1 MIKTKNKLLVIVVIA
16 VITSVIII
24 PNIPNSYAHAS
35 VERSNPAESQ
45 SLSTPPTK
53 VDVYFSD
60 PVDIK
65 FSEIKVLDSDG
76 KQIQENDLHYID
88 GNQKALSVSLP
99 PNLKNGIY
107 TIATRV
113 LDQTDGHVTEYPFAF
128 GIGQEVPKSVASNLA
143 SNYQIVSI
151 PEAIARFPSLLGQVM
166 VAGIASSSLWLWG
179 PISRIPRFKDSMV
192 QTRIKIDSVMT
203 KTAVVGSIVIIAS
216 GFAMII
222 VQAYSINAGVLDAIS
237 TKFGNMWILRL
248 IASSAL
254 LGLSFVMYQRTK
266 KTPMI
271 IPRTHTALLLGVSFL
286 VLLTTSLISHG
297 AATGQIVPL
306 LLDFC
311 HNVFAS
317 LWIGGIIYLAFVA
330 MPQLKQ
336 ITDTNNSLSVI
347 SLLIPRFS
355 ILVITVL
362 GAVVVTGPFLLY
374 VLESNLAL
382 TLASFYGKV
391 LIIKLLLAAA
401 MIAFGSYDQM
411 FVSKKAYLAIS
422 NGVARSTPIQ
432 KTTDTNQILSRF
444 GTSIKIEALIGIA
457 LIASVAVLVDSGLPS
472 SEFQSQIQLLQNNAY
487 ALTNNTQNIQG
498 LSQTGFIEN
507 GSRII
512 LSINPFA
519 TGNNDFTISFLDS
532 NKKPIDMK
540 SVQLKLTPVDSGIGS
555 ITVDANKTDTGTFT
569 ANTDFGFPGHW
580 TIRVEGVQN
589 KENALN
595 LVYSYNLF
603 VKPKL
608 DNLQIDIKEYKTP
621 GNSSMPRYPV
631 YDSSRNKIWAAD
643 TTNKSGKI
651 LDFDLATKKYTE
663 HKIDG
668 LNSAVY
674 SALDSHN
681 TLWYIDYAQKTLGH
695 YNPDDNSNKVYPI
708 PDKGILTSIAID
720 NNDTVWITS
729 TNLNTFTAKMLKFNT
744 NTTKFDSIDLPDKSA
759 PQGMVVDNTLGK
771 IWIVEGIGKISS
783 LDISTN
789 KVTEITPPGN
799 YTLDE
804 PTAIILDPQTGQLYI
819 SEHSGHAVSVF
830 DPLLGTFK
838 KIQLDTNADSL
849 PYGMAFDKYH
859 NLWVSQHTIDKI
871 SIIDP
876 RTGSAIEKNIPSSN
890 TWVQWLTT
898 DSEGNIVMAEERA
911 NAIAIA
917 TITAGQPQNNQQ
929 SIVALIPELS
939 FDYVQVVA
947 PSITGLLV
955 IVAFFY
961 CKSVIDLRR
970 ASNQIR
976 KI

>member
-16 VITSVIII
+16 VITSVIVI

-53 VDVYFSD
+53 VDVYFND

-179 PISRIPRFKDSMV
+179 PISRVPRVKDSMV

-203 KTAVVGSIVIIAS
+203 KTAVIGSIVIITS

-237 TKFGNMWILRL
+237 TKFGNMWILRM

-266 KTPMI
+266 KTPDI

-336 ITDTNNSLSVI
+336 VTDTNNSLSAI

-355 ILVITVL
+355 TLVITVL

-401 MIAFGSYDQM
+401 MIAFGAYDQM
-411 FVSKKAYLAIS
+411 FISKKAYLEIS
-422 NGVARSTPIQ
+422 NGAARSTSIQ
-432 KTTDTNQILSRF
+432 KTTGTNQILSRF
-444 GTSIKIEALIGIA
+444 STSIKIEAFIGIA

-472 SEFQSQIQLLQNNAY
+472 SEFQSQIQLLQNNAF
-487 ALTNNTQNIQG
+487 ALTNNTQNTQE

-507 GSRII
+507 SNRIT
-512 LSINPFA
+512 LSINPFT

-540 SVQLKLTPVDSGIGS
+540 SVQLKLTPIDSGIGS
-555 ITVDANKTDTGTFT
+555 ITVDANKTDIDTFT

-608 DNLQIDIKEYKTP
+608 DNLQVDIKEYKTP
-621 GNSSMPRYPV
+621 GNSSTPRYPV
-631 YDSSRNKIWAAD
+631 YDSSRNKIWVTD
-643 TTNKSGKI
+643 TTLHSNKI
-651 LDFDLATKKYTE
+651 LDFDLGTKKFTE

-668 LNSAVY
+668 LTGAVY

-681 TLWYIDYAQKTLGH
+681 TLWYIDYTRKMLGH
-695 YNPDDNSNKVYPI
+695 YNPDDNSNKEYQI
-708 PDKGILTSIAID
+708 PDQGILTSMAID

-729 TNLNTFTAKMLKFNT
+729 TNLNTFTAKILKFNS
-744 NTTKFDSIDLPDKSA
+744 NTTQFDSIKLPDKSD
-759 PQGMVVDNTLGK
+759 PQGIAIDNTVGK
-771 IWIVEGIGKISS
+771 IWIAEGIGKISS
-783 LDISTN
+783 FEISSN
-789 KVTEITPPGN
+789 KVTEFTPPEN
-799 YTLDE
+799 YTMNG
-804 PTAIILDPQTGQLYI
+804 PTAVTIDPQTGKVYI
-819 SEHSGHAVSVF
+819 SEHTGQAVSVF
-830 DPLLGTFK
+830 DPLFKTFTK
-838 KIQLDTNADSL
+838 RQLDPDKANL
-849 PYGMAFDKYH
+849 PYGMTFDKYH
-859 NLWVSQHTIDKI
+859 NLWVAQHAIDKI

-876 RTGSAIEKNIPSSN
+876 RTGEIIEKNIPSSN
-890 TWVQWLTT
+890 TTVQWLTS
-898 DSEGNIVMAEERA
+898 DSQGDIIMAEEGA

-917 TITAGQPQNNQQ
+917 TITAGQPQSNQS
-929 SIVALIPELS
+929 SIAASIPELS

-961 CKSVIDLRR
+961 CKGVIDLRR
-970 ASNQIR
+970 ASNQVK